1 MPILVQT
8 WISGNERFQYARMM
22 SPRKAKN
29 HAGSRKL
36 LEDFRTISHR
46 VMAYAHRGTP
56 RIDFLREVSRIFIE
70 YVECDALELRTQG
83 TNKWYFCEA
92 KREDEITFDIKIFSD
107 TSEGYT
113 ANLSADGVPDF
124 ERLLKDI
131 IAGRIGSSTPSFT
144 KYGSLWI
151 GDTEKPVTIKRIN
164 RHGESALELSLG
176 NNYRSLLVIPFNID
190 EVNKGFLILKSK
202 HKDFFTENDIEFYQ
216 DIALILGVAIAV
228 RRTQVALRERIKE
241 LTCLYGIARLVE
253 RPDISLDEIMQGIVE
268 LIPPAWLYPKITSG
282 RITLDDRVYTTSRF
296 RDGPQKLSAPIIAKG
311 QNRGTVEV
319 IYAEE
324 MRELDEG
331 PFLKEE
337 RSLINA
343 IAREVAHI
351 IEHKQAEEEKEKLQ
365 DQLRHADRLATLG
378 QLAAGVAH
386 ELNEPLGN
394 ILGFAQLA
402 QKSTDLSEQMAG
414 DLQKIINA
422 SLHAREIIRKLMVFA
437 RQAPSKKTY
446 VNLNKI
452 VEEGLY
458 FFEARCAKAGIEL
471 NRMLTPDLPEISA
484 DSIQAMPS
492 GGKLIVQ
499 TLASDTSVSL
509 IVEDTGTGMS
519 PEVMQQIFLPFFTTK
534 DVDEGT
540 GLGLA
545 VVHGIV
551 TSHRGTID
559 VKSEIGSGTRFEIQ
573 FPLPTPQD
581 GEEMK

>member
-1 MPILVQT
+1 
-8 WISGNERFQYARMM
+8 
-22 SPRKAKN
+22 
-29 HAGSRKL
+29 
-36 LEDFRTISHR
+36 
-46 VMAYAHRGTP
+46 
-56 RIDFLREVSRIFIE
+56 
-70 YVECDALELRTQG
+70 
-83 TNKWYFCEA
+83 
-92 KREDEITFDIKIFSD
+92 
-107 TSEGYT
+107 
-113 ANLSADGVPDF
+113 
-124 ERLLKDI
+124 
-131 IAGRIGSSTPSFT
+131 
-144 KYGSLWI
+144 
-151 GDTEKPVTIKRIN
+151 
-164 RHGESALELSLG
+164 
-176 NNYRSLLVIPFNID
+176 
-190 EVNKGFLILKSK
+190 
-202 HKDFFTENDIEFYQ
+202 
-216 DIALILGVAIAV
+216 LILGVAIAV

-268 LIPPAWLYPKITSG
+268 LIPPAWLYPRITSG
-282 RITLDDRVYTTSRF
+282 RITLDDRIYTTSRF

-319 IYAEE
+319 IYAQE

-402 QKSTDLSEQMAG
+402 QKSTDLSEQVAG

-446 VNLNKI
+446 VNLNKV

-484 DSIQAMPS
+484 DAALLNQVLVNLVVNSIQAMPS

-499 TLASDTSVSL
+499 TMASDTSVSL

>member
-1 MPILVQT
+1 
-8 WISGNERFQYARMM
+8 
-22 SPRKAKN
+22 
-29 HAGSRKL
+29 
-36 LEDFRTISHR
+36 
-46 VMAYAHRGTP
+46 
-56 RIDFLREVSRIFIE
+56 
-70 YVECDALELRTQG
+70 
-83 TNKWYFCEA
+83 
-92 KREDEITFDIKIFSD
+92 
-107 TSEGYT
+107 
-113 ANLSADGVPDF
+113 
-124 ERLLKDI
+124 
-131 IAGRIGSSTPSFT
+131 
-144 KYGSLWI
+144 
-151 GDTEKPVTIKRIN
+151 
-164 RHGESALELSLG
+164 
-176 NNYRSLLVIPFNID
+176 
-190 EVNKGFLILKSK
+190 
-202 HKDFFTENDIEFYQ
+202 
-216 DIALILGVAIAV
+216 
-228 RRTQVALRERIKE
+228 
-241 LTCLYGIARLVE
+241 
-253 RPDISLDEIMQGIVE
+253 MQGIVE

-484 DSIQAMPS
+484 DPALLNQVLVNLVVNSIQAMPS